1 MSRILPHPVR
11 CSSGSPASD
20 SLVTLRALV
29 FGLALLMSQGN
40 VSANALGV
48 TGLTVNQAAG
58 TVTFTLGW
66 DNSWWDGTNWDAA
79 WVFVKFRDC
88 SNAGL
93 DFNHGL
99 LSTIITDHTLGSF
112 QATNAAGTPNLIEAG
127 AGNNTGIL
135 LRRGTPGSGTIS
147 SSVTLRVTNLP
158 ATGNYDVRV
167 FAIEMVFVSQGGF
180 QAGDG
185 NGSQLSLSAFSV
197 PTFLPVPIATEAA
210 VNLNVPG
217 GFPAAGFPKGV
228 NAFYVMK
235 YEISEGQYA
244 DFLNATSTA
253 ASALRYPPF
262 LGLNRY
268 RLDASGTY
276 PQNYVSQR
284 PDRAMTYLNWAD
296 LTAYLDW
303 ATLRPMTEL
312 QYEKACRG
320 GGGAVLAECAWGS
333 TTSVGAL
340 AITPPGAENG
350 AEVILTANANLCY
363 NSFPFVGGDGGSG
376 PIRCGIFATAA
387 TTTRVQTGAS
397 FWGAMELSGNAMEL
411 CIGVNAGT
419 VGVSTTGVSWGDGI
433 LSALGEHN
441 VANWPN
447 GAAPPVM
454 DVMPRGGSWSTFGA
468 CVIGANSCSVSN
480 RGTAYVNA
488 PRQPNYGGRGIR

>member
-1 MSRILPHPVR
+1 MSRNPT
-11 CSSGSPASD
+11 SSGRARLVLRVARGAMLL
-20 SLVTLRALV
+20 SLL
-29 FGLALLMSQGN
+29 LARFSAH
-40 VSANALGV
+40 ANALSV
-48 TGLTVNQAAG
+48 SSLAVNQATG
-58 TVTFTLGW
+58 VVTFTLGW

-93 DFNHGL
+93 DFNQGL
-99 LSTIITDHTLGSF
+99 LSTTMTDHTLGSF
-112 QATNAAGTPNLIEAG
+112 QATNAAGTPNLVEA
-127 AGNNTGIL
+127 APFNTGIL
-135 LRRGTPGSGTIS
+135 LRRGAPGAGTITS
-147 SSVTLRVTNLP
+147 AVSLRVTNLP
-158 ATGNYDVRV
+158 VAGNFDVRV
-167 FAIEMVFVSQGGF
+167 FGIEMVFVAQGGF

-185 NGSQLSLSAFSV
+185 NGLQISPSAMVSAG
-197 PTFLPVPIATEAA
+197 TLPVPVSAETVTAFGVGTTSLA
-210 VNLNVPG
+210 
-217 GFPAAGFPKGV
+217 FPKGV

-284 PDRAMTYLNWAD
+284 PDRAMTYLSWAD

-320 GGGAVLAECAWGS
+320 GGGAVAFECAWGS
-333 TTSVGAL
+333 TVSTIAL
-340 AITPPGAENG
+340 ALSPVENG
-350 AEVILTANANLCY
+350 TEVVLTPNANLCAG
-363 NSFPFVGGDGGSG
+363 NTFLGGGDTGLG
-376 PIRCGIFATAA
+376 PIRCGIFATPT
-387 TTTRVQTGAS
+387 TTTRMQTGAS

-411 CIGVNAGT
+411 CIGLAAG
-419 VGVSTTGVSWGDGI
+419 VGVSSSGVAWGDGT
-433 LSALGEHN
+433 LSVVGEHN

-447 GAAPPVM
+447 GAVPGPQE
-454 DVMPRGGSWSTFGA
+454 VMPRGGSWSTLAA
-468 CVIGANSCSVSN
+468 CINAPAACSVSN
-480 RGTAYVNA
+480 RFTTYVNA

>member
-1 MSRILPHPVR
+1 MNIRFFLAACCWSCPLLP
-11 CSSGSPASD
+11 A
-20 SLVTLRALV
+20 LRRYRLT
-29 FGLALLMSQGN
+29 ALLLVAMGTSPGE
-40 VSANALGV
+40 VAANALGV
-48 TGLTVNQAAG
+48 SALTVNQAAG
-58 TVTFTLGW
+58 TVTFTLAW

-88 SNAGL
+88 SSAGL
-93 DFNHGL
+93 DFTHGL
-99 LSTIITDHTLGSF
+99 LSTTMAQHSLGSF
-112 QATNAAGTPNLIEAG
+112 QATDASGTPNQIDAG
-127 AGNNTGIL
+127 LGNNTGIL
-135 LRRGTPGSGTIS
+135 LRRGAPGSGTIS

-158 ATGNYDVRV
+158 VAGNYDVRV

-185 NGSQLSLSAFSV
+185 NGVQLSAGSFFSGIN
-197 PTFLPVPIATEAA
+197 LPVAVATESVTNFGIVSTTVA
-210 VNLNVPG
+210 
-217 GFPAAGFPKGV
+217 FPKGV
-228 NAFYVMK
+228 NAFYLMK

-268 RLDASGTY
+268 RLDASGSY

-284 PDRAMTYLNWAD
+284 PDRAMTYLSWSD

-320 GGGAVLAECAWGS
+320 GGGAVLSECAWGS
-333 TTSVGAL
+333 TVSTIVL
-340 AITPPGAENG
+340 AISPVENG
-350 AEVILTANANLCY
+350 AEFVVTPNGNLSAM
-363 NSFPFVGGDGGSG
+363 NIALAGGDGGLG
-376 PIRCGIFATAA
+376 PLRCGIFATAT
-387 TTTRVQTGAS
+387 TTTRLQTGAS

-411 CIGVNAGT
+411 CIGAQAGSG
-419 VGVSTTGVSWGDGI
+419 VGPSSIGVAWGDGV

-441 VANWPN
+441 VASWPN
-447 GAAPPVM
+447 GAAPILNE
-454 DVMPRGGSWSTFGA
+454 VMPRGGSFSTLGA
-468 CVIGANSCSVSN
+468 CTLAANSCSVSQ
-480 RGTAYVNA
+480 RFTAYVNA